1 MKHSFEVDGVDYQ
14 LSLSRCQQG
23 YRLRL
28 CNKVIAPVAL
38 SQQAE
43 GCGVLT
49 IAGESEPVRFA
60 IDGEVIHVHIRG
72 RTRILHYRDPLRTLA
87 CANNEAD
94 HLLTRA
100 PMPGLVVTTSVSPG
114 QSVSAGTAL
123 MKIESMKLE
132 TIIRSSRDGVID
144 RIHFN
149 EGESFERGAVLVTL
163 SDEGR

>member
-1 MKHSFEVDGVDYQ
+1 MNHSFEVDGVAYQ

-28 CNKVIAPVAL
+28 SNEVIAPIAF
-38 SQQAE
+38 SQQSQ
-43 GCGVLT
+43 GRGVLT

-60 IDGEVIHVHIRG
+60 IDGDVIHVHIRG

-87 CANNEAD
+87 CANNKLH
-94 HLLTRA
+94 HLIARA

-114 QSVSAGTAL
+114 QAVSAGTPL

-132 TIIRSSRDGVID
+132 TIIRSPRDGVID

-149 EGESFERGAVLVTL
+149 EGESFEQDAVLVTL
-163 SDEGR
+163 SEEGR

>member
-23 YRLRL
+23 YRLL
-28 CNKVIAPVAL
+28 LSNKVIGPVVF
-38 SQQAE
+38 SQQGD

-87 CANNEAD
+87 CATNEAD
-94 HLLTRA
+94 HLLARA

-114 QSVSAGTAL
+114 QPVSAGTAL

-132 TIIRSSRDGVID
+132 TIIRSPRDGVID

-163 SDEGR
+163 SEEGR

>member
-28 CNKVIAPVAL
+28 RNKVIAPVAFF
-38 SQQAE
+38 QQGE
-43 GCGVLT
+43 GRGVLT

-60 IDGEVIHVHIRG
+60 IDGEVIHVHTRG

-87 CANNEAD
+87 CANDEAD
-94 HLLTRA
+94 HLVARA

-114 QSVSAGTAL
+114 QPVSAGMAL
-123 MKIESMKLE
+123 MTIESMKLE
-132 TIIRSSRDGVID
+132 TVIHSPQDGVVD
-144 RIHFN
+144 RIHFK
-149 EGESFERGAVLVTL
+149 EGEHFERGAVLVTL
-163 SDEGR
+163 CAEGR